1 MNGIG
6 AHAANVML
14 FSSAGRNST
23 SSVLRGQASAD
34 TLLTLSPPSADDR
47 PGRRRSAPLEA
58 AIAELLWR
66 GEWVV
71 EGHVGPVTAA
81 RDGTAAI
88 TMQALQGE
96 EFTIRRMQLS

>member
-1 MNGIG
+1 
-6 AHAANVML
+6 
-14 FSSAGRNST
+14 
-23 SSVLRGQASAD
+23 
-34 TLLTLSPPSADDR
+34 
-47 PGRRRSAPLEA
+47 
-58 AIAELLWR
+58 
-66 GEWVV
+66 VV

>member
-1 MNGIG
+1 
-6 AHAANVML
+6 ML
-14 FSSAGRNST
+14 FSSAGHNST
-23 SSVLRGQASAD
+23 SSVVRGQASAD

-47 PGRRRSAPLEA
+47 PGRRRPAPLEA

-71 EGHVGPVTAA
+71 EGHVGPVTA
-81 RDGTAAI
+81 DTAAI